1 MKEIDIKIALLK
13 YLISRHPKGI
23 VGAEVSYLFG
33 ARRADMIMIYNNA
46 ITVFEIKSENDS
58 INRLKGQISDY
69 KDFFDFCYVVGES
82 SNIQSINEVVSKS
95 VGIMCVEGNQVKLI
109 RGAHLFKAQ
118 KKITLAS
125 VFGVDKLKSMVGRK
139 KNVSQVDLA
148 NIVAKKLTLNEL
160 KKEVRE
166 YLLEQYRARF
176 EILLSE
182 ISQEITEDDL
192 QTITQKVPIEF
203 KFS

>member
-1 MKEIDIKIALLK
+1 M
-13 YLISRHPKGI
+13 
-23 VGAEVSYLFG
+23 
-33 ARRADMIMIYNNA
+33 
-46 ITVFEIKSENDS
+46 
-58 INRLKGQISDY
+58 
-69 KDFFDFCYVVGES
+69 
-82 SNIQSINEVVSKS
+82 
-95 VGIMCVEGNQVKLI
+95 
-109 RGAHLFKAQ
+109 
-118 KKITLAS
+118 
-125 VFGVDKLKSMVGRK
+125 
-139 KNVSQVDLA
+139 DLA